1 MKRPLHVTSQCVDTF
16 ITGTSLNITD
26 QEKGQIETKGSSYK
40 YG

>member
-1 MKRPLHVTSQCVDTF
+1 MKRHLHVTSQCLDTF

-26 QEKGQIETKGSSYK
+26 QKGQIETKGSSYK